1 MEKLFREYIKLDSKF
16 TGNVFDFNLF
26 LTIDSNPN
34 IYDFISLRA
43 WYSKEDSKDVIQS
56 ILKEYNI
63 DIEKNIKE
71 AKIRQKKF
79 KKSLK
84 TKMPTLESFIYYG
97 PVHEH

>member
-1 MEKLFREYIKLDSKF
+1 MEELFREYIKLDKNF
-16 TGNVFDFNLF
+16 TGGTFDFSLF
-26 LTIDSNPN
+26 ETISTNPT

-56 ILKEYNI
+56 IFKEYNI
-63 DIEKNIKE
+63 DINKNVKE
-71 AKIRQKKF
+71 ARKRTIKF
-79 KKSLK
+79 RKSLK